1 MSRFRNV
8 IGKPGRAIATATLAV
23 SLAASP
29 LMVERIARACDKGA
43 EVQKKP
49 DPFSSEKLK
58 EKLAG
63 VKGSTDKE
71 KVESLFKLLKAGNGV
86 LKLATSD
93 MEKRPPRTI
102 DETLE
107 KGGDCTEFA
116 LVALASLK
124 CLGIP
129 GGALVVHFEKS
140 AGTKEHMFAY
150 AKIGDEK
157 IVIDPQAEGA
167 GKMMKNE
174 KYTVKMDLAPE
185 QAKSM
190 YYREMGDHLSKKGK
204 SEEAIKN
211 FERALEINQKD
222 AYCHHMLGILYEK
235 KGDKKKAEEHHA
247 KAAELDP
254 GNKVYQKNTKKMD
267 INKEL
272 QLAQEAINKEDW
284 DACIEHYEN
293 VLNSGAELSK
303 KQKDAIDNNLK
314 ACRQMKGG

>member
-1 MSRFRNV
+1 MSRFRNF
-8 IGKPGRAIATATLAV
+8 IGKPGRAVATATLAV

-29 LMVERIARACDKGA
+29 LMVERIAKACDKGA

-49 DPFSSEKLK
+49 DLLSSEKLK

-71 KVESLFKLLKAGNGV
+71 KAESLFKLLKAGSGV
-86 LKLATSD
+86 LKLDPSNAD
-93 MEKRPPRTI
+93 KRAPRNV

-116 LVALASLK
+116 LVVLAALK
-124 CLGIP
+124 QLGIE

-140 AGTKEHMFAY
+140 PETKEHMFAY
-150 AKIGDEK
+150 AKSGDEK
-157 IVIDPQAEGA
+157 IIIDPQAAGA
-167 GKMMKNE
+167 GKMMKSE
-174 KYTVKMDLAPE
+174 KYAVKMDLTPK
-185 QAKSM
+185 QATGM
-190 YYREMGDHLSKKGK
+190 YYRETGEHLMKKGK
-204 SEEAIKN
+204 TDDAIKS
-211 FERALEINQKD
+211 FEQALEINPQD

-235 KGDKKKAEEHHA
+235 KGEKKKADEHHA

-254 GNKVYQKNTKKMD
+254 ENSVYKKNVKVVD

-284 DACIEHYEN
+284 DACIKHYEN
-293 VLNSGAELSK
+293 VLNSGVELPK
-303 KQKDAIDNNLK
+303 KQKDPIENNLK
-314 ACRQMKGG
+314 ACRQMKGE